1 MTSGV
6 GGVKQVRVI
15 IQSVKAQV
23 NRLDPSNPLPLF
35 SQRNGWHCHSRKAF
49 RMEKWVNGQCQPNL
63 ENSLRT
69 LK

>member
-1 MTSGV
+1 MTFWGSG
-6 GGVKQVRVI
+6 GKTGKGNY
-15 IQSVKAQV
+15 SV